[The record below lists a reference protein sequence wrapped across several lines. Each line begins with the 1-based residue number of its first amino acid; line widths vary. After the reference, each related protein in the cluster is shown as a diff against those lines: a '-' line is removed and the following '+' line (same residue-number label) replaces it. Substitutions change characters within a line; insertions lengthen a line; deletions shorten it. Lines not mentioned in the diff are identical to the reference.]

1 MTPPVGRIGAPSA
14 WVNNFKLQMQS
25 FSHFSCHSYSG
36 MATGGMVG
44 NWPPTFAKM
53 VLEISLTLMRKK
65 CGEGVVANL
74 QRNKGCSHVIF
85 SFIPPVFIAMATPM
99 HSYTHWINRP
109 TSYFL
114 HFKLY
119 HVFC

>member
-1 MTPPVGRIGAPSA
+1 MWKVLS
-14 WVNNFKLQMQS
+14 KLEILRDMGWLVWHGITLVTVTVEWPQ
-25 FSHFSCHSYSG
+25 
-36 MATGGMVG
+36 GGMVG

-53 VLEISLTLMRKK
+53 VLEISLKLIRKK
-65 CGEGVVANL
+65 CREGVVANL
-74 QRNKGCSHVIF
+74 QRNRGCSHVIL

-99 HSYTHWINRP
+99 YSNIHWINRP